1 MKAVRFSKFGRASEV
16 AELVDIPEP
25 GAPGAGQ
32 ILFELQVAPINPSDL
47 LHFAGRYAT
56 PPPLPSYAGG
66 GVFGRVAA
74 TGPGVT
80 HLKAGDRVITVNTN
94 RNGWRARFICSA
106 DGLIALPTADPVAL
120 ALLAVN
126 PPSAMLMLER
136 FGDLQAGDWVIQN
149 AANSSV
155 GVSLIQIARAKGL
168 RTVNLVRREDIADS
182 LRAFGADVV
191 LVDGEGLPERVRLAT
206 QGAKIRVA
214 IDAIAGDAT
223 RRLAACV
230 ADGGVVVN
238 YGLISGKPCE
248 VDSADVLFRDVALK
262 GFWYSAWRSRVR
274 PEEAGELFARL
285 VGMLLAG
292 TLRVPVDTVYPIG
305 RLTEALAH
313 AQREGRTGKVILRWD
328 GN

>member
-1 MKAVRFSKFGRASEV
+1 MKAVRFSKFGRASDV

-32 ILFELQVAPINPSDL
+32 VLFELQVAPINPSDL

-80 HLKAGDRVITVNTN
+80 HLKAGDRVVVLNTN
-94 RNGWRARFICSA
+94 RSAWRERFTCSA
-106 DGLIALPTADPVAL
+106 DGLIALPDADPVAL
-120 ALLAVN
+120 ALLAAN

-136 FGDLQAGDWVIQN
+136 FGDLRAGDWVIQN

-155 GVSLIQIARAKGL
+155 GVSLIQIAKAKGL
-168 RTVNLVRREDIADS
+168 HTVNLVRREDLADS

-191 LVDGEGLPERVRLAT
+191 VVDGPDLRERVRRAT
-206 QGAKIRVA
+206 QGAQIRVA

-248 VDSADVLFRDVALK
+248 VDCADLLFRDVALR
-262 GFWYSAWRSRVR
+262 GFWYSAWRTRAR

-285 VGMLLAG
+285 VTMLLAG
-292 TLRVPVDTVYPIG
+292 ALRVPVEASYPIG

-313 AQREGRTGKVILRWD
+313 AEREGRTGKVVLRWD
-328 GN
+328 EK